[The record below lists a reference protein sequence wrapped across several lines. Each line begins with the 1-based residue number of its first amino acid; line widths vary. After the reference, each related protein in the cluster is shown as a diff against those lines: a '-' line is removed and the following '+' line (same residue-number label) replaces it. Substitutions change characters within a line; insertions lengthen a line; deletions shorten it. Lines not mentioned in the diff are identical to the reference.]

1 MRIMNHE
8 QRSPEW
14 FAARCGVM
22 SASNFDKL
30 ITSTGKPSTQ
40 IDAYINQMIADK
52 IIGYVPSNGAEQPN
66 AAMQRGTEMEPE
78 ARAYYELIALPVVE
92 VGFCLHDDYE
102 FGCSP
107 DGLVGDD
114 GLLEI
119 KCPSAHTQIEYIKS
133 GSIPA
138 KYVAQVQ
145 GQMLVTGRKWCDFL
159 SYHPDLKPL
168 LVRVPRDA
176 DFIRALQAI
185 LLSAI
190 NKIQDGVRECK
201 P

>member
-1 MRIMNHE
+1 MNHE

-30 ITSTGKPSTQ
+30 ITSSGRASTQ
-40 IDAYINQMIADK
+40 VDAYINQMIADK
-52 IIGYVPSNGAEQPN
+52 IIGYPPSDGAEQPN
-66 AAMQRGTEMEPE
+66 AAMKRGTDMEPE
-78 ARAYYELIALPVVE
+78 ARAYYELIASPVVE

-119 KCPSAHTQIEYIKS
+119 KCPSAHTHIEYIKNKTL
-133 GSIPA
+133 PA

-159 SYHPDLKPL
+159 SYHPDLRPL
-168 LVRVPRDA
+168 LVHVRRD
-176 DFIRALQAI
+176 DKFIAI
-185 LLSAI
+185 LKDILLIAI
-190 NKIQDGVRECK
+190 DKIKDGVRECK

>member
-40 IDAYINQMIADK
+40 IDGYINQMIADK

-66 AAMQRGTEMEPE
+66 AAMQRGTDMEPE
-78 ARAYYELIALPVVE
+78 ARAYYELIATPVVE
-92 VGFCLHDDYE
+92 VGFCLHDEYE

-133 GSIPA
+133 NSIPS

-168 LVRVPRDA
+168 LVRVQRDA

-190 NKIQDGVRECK
+190 DKIQDGVRECK